1 MSPEQFQTL
10 LRAAIE
16 ELESPHLRSELLSG
30 LITPVR
36 ERWTFWTGTETGQ
49 GDVWLFF
56 IIPSRPSV
64 GLAYSDD
71 GYSEL
76 GRRWGLVFVHGGHY
90 GDTDSWY
97 ESLSDLLVDS
107 GYFDTSSTSDV

>member
-1 MSPEQFQTL
+1 MSSDQFQSL
-10 LRAAIE
+10 LRAAID
-16 ELESPHLRSELLSG
+16 ELESPRLRSELLSG

-36 ERWTFWTGTETGQ
+36 ERWTFWTETGQ

-64 GLAYSDD
+64 ALAYSDD
-71 GYSEL
+71 GYNEL

-90 GDTDSWY
+90 GDADCWY
-97 ESLSDLLVDS
+97 DSLSDLIVDS
-107 GYFDTSSTSDV
+107 GYFDTSSTLNV